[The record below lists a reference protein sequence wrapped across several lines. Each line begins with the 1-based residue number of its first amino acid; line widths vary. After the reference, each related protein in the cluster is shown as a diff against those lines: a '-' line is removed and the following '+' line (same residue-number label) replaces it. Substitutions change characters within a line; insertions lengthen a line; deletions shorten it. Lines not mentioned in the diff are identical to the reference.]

1 MNESIDIEIEINA
14 IMDALIANPVFLT
27 RLRNLLLKDARSK
40 GDVLGSRFSKPPI
53 STAILIQPVAN
64 KRIQ

>member
-1 MNESIDIEIEINA
+1 MNESIDIEIEIDA
-14 IMDALIANPVFLT
+14 IMDALIASPEFLT